1 MTTPR
6 KYPTLAEFEDLK
18 EAVARIEARLSS
30 KPERSSVIVD
40 AVEACERV
48 RAEGAGRPFVSLS
61 MRAQDGR
68 LAVRCENAAVPGA
81 SFSRTSKADASRHGL
96 GLPAMRQIVERHGG
110 ALYADVEGGVAVV
123 RIVIRLDG

>member
-1 MTTPR
+1 MP
-6 KYPTLAEFEDLK
+6 AELPLRDTE
-18 EAVARIEARLSS
+18 LSVLLS
-30 KPERSSVIVD
+30 NLLSN

-123 RIVIRLDG
+123 CIVIRLDG